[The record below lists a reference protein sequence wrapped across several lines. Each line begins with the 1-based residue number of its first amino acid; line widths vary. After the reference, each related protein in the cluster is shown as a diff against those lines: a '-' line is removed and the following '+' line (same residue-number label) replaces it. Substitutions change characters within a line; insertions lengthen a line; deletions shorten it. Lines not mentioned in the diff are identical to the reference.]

1 MCKNV
6 TLYGH
11 LTVDRILVDF
21 KETPSLGGI
30 ANVWSGLVSQGQG
43 LNVSIQPLSI
53 GHALVLV
60 DKENNYRVGRCSFN
74 VKENPASPTDSDW
87 HHISY
92 INQLNDTSFIS
103 ELDGIVS
110 ADITKENPERCIDQ
124 LKYLDYL
131 FIAKEDLFMD
141 IKDIGALVKGHVI
154 MHPPHGSS
162 ISDGKTVEDYILPEE
177 LFLSDVNVLGAGD
190 YFASGFIKSM
200 ITGND
205 LKKSVINSHHI
216 ATNLLKENL
225 L

>member
-1 MCKNV
+1 MCKSV

-11 LTVDRILVDF
+11 LTVDRILVGF

-74 VKENPASPTDSDW
+74 VKENP
-87 HHISY
+87 
-92 INQLNDTSFIS
+92 
-103 ELDGIVS
+103 
-110 ADITKENPERCIDQ
+110 ERCIDQ
-124 LKYLDYL
+124 LQYLDYL

-141 IKDIGALVKGHVI
+141 ILELGKKVKGCVI
-154 MHPPHGSS
+154 MHDPHGSS
-162 ISDGKTVEDYILPEE
+162 ISDGNTVENYSLPEE
-177 LFLSDVNVLGAGD
+177 LYLSDINVLGAGD
-190 YFASGFIKSM
+190 YFASGFIRSM
-200 ITGND
+200 IKGNE
-205 LKKSVINSHHI
+205 LEESIVKAHHI

>member
-1 MCKNV
+1 MCKSV

-92 INQLNDTSFIS
+92 INQLSDTSFVS
-103 ELDGIVS
+103 QLNGIVS
-110 ADITKENPERCIDQ
+110 ADITKENPERCVDQ

-141 IKDIGALVKGHVI
+141 IKELGSLVKGNVI
-154 MHPPHGSS
+154 MHHPHGSV
-162 ISDGKTVEDYILPEE
+162 ISDGNTVEEYVLPEE
-177 LFLSDVNVLGAGD
+177 LYLSDVNVLGAGD

-200 ITGND
+200 ISGSDIKT
-205 LKKSVINSHHI
+205 SVVNSHHI

>member
-11 LTVDRILVDF
+11 LTVDRIIVDF

-92 INQLNDTSFIS
+92 INQLNDTSFIP

-154 MHPPHGSS
+154 MHHPHGSS

-177 LFLSDVNVLGAGD
+177 LFLSDINVLGAGD

>member
-1 MCKNV
+1 MCKSV

-11 LTVDRILVDF
+11 LTVDRILVGF

-74 VKENPASPTDSDW
+74 VKENPASPTDDYW

-92 INQLNDTSFIS
+92 INQLSDTSFIS
-103 ELDGIVS
+103 KLKGIVS
-110 ADITKENPERCIDQ
+110 ADITKENPERCID
-124 LKYLDYL
+124 LLPHLDYL

-141 IKDIGALVKGHVI
+141 ILELGKLVKGYVI
-154 MHPPHGSS
+154 MHHPTGSS
-162 ISDGKTVEDYILPEE
+162 ISDGNTVEDYNVPEE
-177 LFLSDVNVLGAGD
+177 LFLSDINVLGAGD
-190 YFASGFIKSM
+190 YFASGFIRSM
-200 ITGND
+200 IMGSGLTE
-205 LKKSVINSHHI
+205 SVIKSHRI

>member
-87 HHISY
+87 HQ
-92 INQLNDTSFIS
+92 IN
-103 ELDGIVS
+103 
-110 ADITKENPERCIDQ
+110 
-124 LKYLDYL
+124 
-131 FIAKEDLFMD
+131 
-141 IKDIGALVKGHVI
+141 
-154 MHPPHGSS
+154 
-162 ISDGKTVEDYILPEE
+162 
-177 LFLSDVNVLGAGD
+177 
-190 YFASGFIKSM
+190 
-200 ITGND
+200 
-205 LKKSVINSHHI
+205 
-216 ATNLLKENL
+216 
-225 L
+225 

>member
-154 MHPPHGSS
+154 MHHPHGSS

-177 LFLSDVNVLGAGD
+177 LFLSDINVLGAGD